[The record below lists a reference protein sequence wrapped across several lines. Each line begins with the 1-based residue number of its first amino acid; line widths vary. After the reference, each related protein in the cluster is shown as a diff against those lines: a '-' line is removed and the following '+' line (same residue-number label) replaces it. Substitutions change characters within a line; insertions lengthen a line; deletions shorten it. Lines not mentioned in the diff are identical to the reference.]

1 VVVALWGA
9 EVVVVVHL
17 AYLVYA
23 AVGGFLALRRRAWLW
38 PHLVSTAWSVVVT
51 VTAVRCPLSA
61 LEKWLLAQAGEPVY
75 ADSFTAY
82 YLRDVLYPAQWET
95 AVWLAMMALAATSYV
110 LVARSWRRSGAVGPR
125 PPQPEPVG
133 AGA

>member
-1 VVVALWGA
+1 VSALWGA

-23 AVGGFLALRRRAWLW
+23 AVGGFLALRWRAWLW

-51 VTAVRCPLSA
+51 VTVVRCPLTA
-61 LEKWLLAQAGEPVY
+61 LEKWLLGRAGEPVY
-75 ADSFTAY
+75 DDSFTAH
-82 YLRDVLYPAQWET
+82 YLRDTLYPAQWET
-95 AVWLAMMALAATSYV
+95 PIWLGMMALAVLSYV
-110 LVARSWRRSGAVGPR
+110 LVARSWRRSGPVGTR
-125 PPQPEPVG
+125 PSAPAPVG

>member
-1 VVVALWGA
+1 VAALWGA

-23 AVGGFLALRRRAWLW
+23 AVGGFLALRWRAWLW

-51 VTAVRCPLSA
+51 VTVARCPLTA
-61 LEKWLLAQAGEPVY
+61 LEKWLLARAGEPVY
-75 ADSFTAY
+75 DDSFTAY
-82 YLRDVLYPAQWET
+82 YLRDVLYPAPWET

-110 LVARSWRRSGAVGPR
+110 LVARSWRRPDAVGPQV
-125 PPQPEPVG
+125 PQG
-133 AGA
+133 APTGASA